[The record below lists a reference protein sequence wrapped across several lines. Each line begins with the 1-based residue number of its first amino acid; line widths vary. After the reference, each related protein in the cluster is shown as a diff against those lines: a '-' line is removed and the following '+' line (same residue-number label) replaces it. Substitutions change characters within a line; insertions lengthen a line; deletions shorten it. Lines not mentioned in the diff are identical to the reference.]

1 MKEKKFNLL
10 EFVVHFLFGAV
21 LGAPV
26 GFCIWAAS
34 VRGELMHGCNC
45 LINTYPA
52 AYLFIGGGAFLGG
65 IFFALYKGP
74 RGYW

>member
-1 MKEKKFNLL
+1 MKEKKCNLL
-10 EFVVHFLFGAV
+10 EFVVHFIFGAV

-26 GFCIWAAS
+26 GFCFWAAS
-34 VRGELMHGCNC
+34 VRGELMHRSSS
-45 LINTYPA
+45 LLNTYPA
-52 AYLFIGGGAFLGG
+52 ACLFIGGSAFLGG